1 MDKKR
6 TMNVKKKQILELLFD
21 LLPYVFW
28 KEKTGRYLGGN
39 LNQAK
44 NLGFKSPDEFIG
56 KTIYELLDDK
66 DSAKRI
72 DDNDNTVMHQG
83 ITLIEEEKMV
93 TQYGEKVFSSQK
105 SPIYDKQNNII
116 GMIGFS
122 MDVTEVKQREERARK
137 ERDQLEAI
145 AVEKEAERL
154 RTENESK
161 RQKLKIQEQFVK
173 TANQVAHDI
182 RSPLAS
188 LLMIV
193 NACKEIPERER
204 IALRSA
210 STRIND
216 IANNLLSHYRM
227 DNPEMSSEL
236 KERTPILLSATL
248 LQLLTEKKFQYGDRI
263 HFECH
268 FETGSQ
274 FAFIL
279 VEDSAFK
286 RMLSNLINNAVEAC
300 SGLEK
305 AIVTIG
311 LEIDKGDCLVVVSDN
326 GKGMSQALID
336 KIMNNMAV
344 TVGKV
349 NGNGIGLTQARET
362 LIRNEGRL
370 CIRSEKGQGS
380 DFQLIFPL
388 IKAPDWIAE
397 QIVLDGQGRAVILDD
412 DSSIHG
418 AWDSRLES
426 IVGQLPNIR
435 VSHFEKGYEALAF
448 LKTLNQLEKQSTLLL
463 TDYELL
469 NEDINGLDVVEQVGI
484 QSAIVVT
491 SHYENPEI
499 QQRAFNIGAKILPK
513 QLASEIPIEIMDTGT
528 EIKGDES
535 CEAIHAILV
544 DDDETYIN
552 NVLLYQFDEE
562 DRILHFK
569 SPDALT
575 EYLELHPSLPRDTKI
590 CMDNQFDK
598 SAIQGK
604 DFVKI
609 LHDLGFT
616 QLYLISGRRF
626 SSNELPPY
634 LKVLDKTEIGKIKDW

>member
-1 MDKKR
+1 
-6 TMNVKKKQILELLFD
+6 
-21 LLPYVFW
+21 
-28 KEKTGRYLGGN
+28 
-39 LNQAK
+39 
-44 NLGFKSPDEFIG
+44 
-56 KTIYELLDDK
+56 
-66 DSAKRI
+66 
-72 DDNDNTVMHQG
+72 
-83 ITLIEEEKMV
+83 
-93 TQYGEKVFSSQK
+93 
-105 SPIYDKQNNII
+105 
-116 GMIGFS
+116 
-122 MDVTEVKQREERARK
+122 
-137 ERDQLEAI
+137 
-145 AVEKEAERL
+145 
-154 RTENESK
+154 
-161 RQKLKIQEQFVK
+161 
-173 TANQVAHDI
+173 
-182 RSPLAS
+182 
-188 LLMIV
+188 
-193 NACKEIPERER
+193 
-204 IALRSA
+204 
-210 STRIND
+210 
-216 IANNLLSHYRM
+216 
-227 DNPEMSSEL
+227 
-236 KERTPILLSATL
+236 
-248 LQLLTEKKFQYGDRI
+248 
-263 HFECH
+263 
-268 FETGSQ
+268 
-274 FAFIL
+274 
-279 VEDSAFK
+279 
-286 RMLSNLINNAVEAC
+286 
-300 SGLEK
+300 
-305 AIVTIG
+305 
-311 LEIDKGDCLVVVSDN
+311 
-326 GKGMSQALID
+326 
-336 KIMNNMAV
+336 
-344 TVGKV
+344 
-349 NGNGIGLTQARET
+349 
-362 LIRNEGRL
+362 
-370 CIRSEKGQGS
+370 
-380 DFQLIFPL
+380 
-388 IKAPDWIAE
+388 
-397 QIVLDGQGRAVILDD
+397 
-412 DSSIHG
+412 
-418 AWDSRLES
+418 
-426 IVGQLPNIR
+426 